1 MTDDRDGI
9 EIRVKAHMNIVRP
22 TVGVIPVTDGFAFVE
37 SPFVLDGIE
46 GDPGYPLAYRHRDTG
61 ALATRAELEA
71 AGLLGDE
78 DRSER

>member
-1 MTDDRDGI
+1 MEPLRTNI
-9 EIRVKAHMNIVRP
+9 EYV
-22 TVGVIPVTDGFAFVE
+22 FVE
-37 SPFVLDGIE
+37 SQFVLDGIE
-46 GDPGYPLAYRHRDTG
+46 GDPRYPLAFRRRDTG